1 MTDTVRITPLGGLGE
16 IGKNLTAVEYRG
28 KIVVVDCGIAFP
40 RDEMLGIDLILPD
53 TRWLMEREDD
63 VLAFVLT
70 HGHEDHIGAL
80 PFVLRRLTRPVYGSR
95 FTLALVKSKL
105 DEHGL
110 IRSVET
116 NEVSEHS
123 RLALGPFDLSFVAV
137 SHSVP
142 DALAVV
148 LGTDLGAVVVTG
160 DYKFDHTPIDGRI
173 TDVNAFA
180 RLGEQGVL
188 ALLGD
193 STNATS
199 PGSTASESTVG
210 QAFHQIF
217 AEADGRVILA
227 CFASHIHRVQQAIQI
242 AHLHGRRFAV
252 SGRSM
257 QKNVNI
263 ARNLGILEVPEG
275 AMIRLAEID
284 DYRPEEILILTTGSQ
299 GEPLSALT
307 RMAFDDHP
315 QVGLNEGDT
324 VVISATP
331 IPGNELSVMN
341 TVNRLLKSGATVIHG
356 RESGVHVSGHASQED
371 LRMMLNLVRPQYF
384 VPVHGEYRHQHI
396 HRRLARDAGI
406 PEEDIFILENGDVL
420 EIDADNAE
428 LVDKVPTGM
437 VFVDGFEIGDEEG
450 LVLRDRQQLAADGV
464 TIEPADRILSI
475 RTPGI
480 REVGVSLGVE
490 DQVVRSVERFTL
502 ILVDNDRGLG
512 IGCDAHEAVNVVPFI
527 RHPES
532 SIRMEG
538 QAGGNSTGVVKLA
551 NFTVGGSTQNRM
563 AFPIDEREVAMPIES
578 WTFERGE
585 SRSEHG
591 HIADSCHG

>member
-1 MTDTVRITPLGGLGE
+1 VTDTVRITPLGGLGE

-275 AMIRLAEID
+275 AMISLAEID

-450 LVLRDRQQLAADGV
+450 LVLRDRQQLAADGILIAVLTVDAQTGDSVAPPELVARGFLHDDERLRDVLAECGAALEDLMGELGAEHV
-464 TIEPADRILSI
+464 TGQKL
-475 RTPGI
+475 I
-480 REVGVSLGVE
+480 REDVNQCLSELVF
-490 DQVVRSVERFTL
+490 RRTRRRPL
-502 ILVDNDRGLG
+502 ILP
-512 IGCDAHEAVNVVPFI
+512 VV
-527 RHPES
+527 
-532 SIRMEG
+532 
-538 QAGGNSTGVVKLA
+538 V
-551 NFTVGGSTQNRM
+551 
-563 AFPIDEREVAMPIES
+563 EV
-578 WTFERGE
+578 
-585 SRSEHG
+585 
-591 HIADSCHG
+591 